1 MTQRQYTRG
10 FTLIELMVAI
20 AVLAIA
26 ISTAVPAFTQTI
38 RSTRMQASSDELF
51 AFLLQARA
59 RAINERRTYQVR
71 WQESAGL
78 LDSALELAAAAT
90 PNTLEGRLGLADE
103 DIDVRLFDAQG
114 RSLPKLSGSHAQYHA
129 LQYRANGSVG
139 STVLLT
145 LCRDDDPA
153 SGRLIRIQPSGSP
166 TLYPP
171 GKKGHGNDEDLTSC
185 SEP

>member
-1 MTQRQYTRG
+1 
-10 FTLIELMVAI
+10 
-20 AVLAIA
+20 
-26 ISTAVPAFTQTI
+26 
-38 RSTRMQASSDELF
+38 MQASSDELF

-59 RAINERRTYQVR
+59 RAVNERRTYQVR

-78 LDSALELAAAAT
+78 LDSVLELAAAAT
-90 PNTLEGRLGLADE
+90 PNTLTGRLGLADE